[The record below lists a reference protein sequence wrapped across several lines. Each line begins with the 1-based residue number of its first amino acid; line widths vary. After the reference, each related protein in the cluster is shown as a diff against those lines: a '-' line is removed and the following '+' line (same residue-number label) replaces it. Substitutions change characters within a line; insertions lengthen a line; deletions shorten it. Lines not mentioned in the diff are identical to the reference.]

1 MKNNPIMFFAMR
13 DGAQKVTRRRA
24 SQFRHLQRQKV
35 QQKQIATVRGEL
47 THLQTSTSLNNRHR
61 W

>member
-24 SQFRHLQRQKV
+24 SQFRHLQR
-35 QQKQIATVRGEL
+35 
-47 THLQTSTSLNNRHR
+47 
-61 W
+61 